1 MFSFRSA
8 LSSLMAAITL
18 ALSMGGG
25 CPAVGDLAPEP
36 VAAVTPLDLGDAAAE
51 LKLIPDPYLFLLEVK
66 VDGKGPF
73 LFSVDSGLSVR
84 VCLADSLRRQLGLPR
99 GRGMF
104 SDDGGGQV
112 GYQPGSRVPTI
123 SATGVEWTDLPVL
136 IEELDWLNAENGRNI
151 DGIVGLRFFGERTIQ
166 FDGTNNVIRLFEEQ
180 LPRSSQPQV
189 TRFRLR
195 RGVPYCWMQAGAH
208 NFPVL
213 LDTGYDGGIAMPY
226 SFRDKVL
233 CYDQPRLTA
242 KLRTAHSQD
251 RKIYSARLKQDA
263 KLAGFRMHH
272 PPVQF
277 LEGYRTGILG
287 GQALRQFVVTLDR
300 RSQRVHFGLPKK

>member
-1 MFSFRSA
+1 MFSFRSS

-18 ALSMGGG
+18 AFSAGGG
-25 CPAVGDLAPEP
+25 CPASGGLSPEP
-36 VAAVTPLDLGDAAAE
+36 VAATAPLDLGRPAEE
-51 LKLIPDPYLFLLEVK
+51 LKLVSDPNLFLLEVK

-73 LFSVDSGLSVR
+73 LFSVDSGLSAR
-84 VCLADSLRRQLGLPR
+84 VCLSDALRRQLKLPR

-112 GYQPGSRVPTI
+112 GYLPGSRVPSI
-123 SATGVEWTDLPVL
+123 SVGEVKWTDLPVL
-136 IEELDWLNAENGRNI
+136 IEELDWLKTEQGRKI
-151 DGIVGLRFFGERTIQ
+151 DGIVGLRFFGDKTIQ
-166 FDGTNNVIRLFEEQ
+166 FDGTHNVIRLFDAQ
-180 LPRSSQPQV
+180 LPRSSQPQT

-226 SFRDKVL
+226 SFRDKVI

-242 KLRTAHSQD
+242 KLRTAHSSD

-300 RSQRVHFGLPKK
+300 RGQRVHFALPKK